1 MDPDYKKKNKQ
12 ELLSI
17 ISKMLSEKQEL
28 AVREE
33 EPPKKNIEEIIED
46 LPEAN

>member
-28 AVREE
+28 VQE